1 MRIARSTILLLLSF
15 VILVTLAVLRGPSLA
30 PAAFAQR
37 GQNSGFLGEWCAQG
51 DRSKRASITS
61 NGPGFL
67 TLTNEQGS
75 SSPGS
80 YQGMNQNVITA
91 IGWMGVTGT
100 LTSDGQRIDWSN
112 GTFWARCYRGGDS
125 GGGRLPNLQGT
136 WYQSGDH
143 SKPCSISQSRD
154 SLTFTNEQGKRAQG
168 SFTDSRHITS
178 SWSGRTINGTLV
190 NNAGQINW
198 DNGTMWSR

>member
-1 MRIARSTILLLLSF
+1 MKIARLATLLLLSF
-15 VILVTLAVLRGPSLA
+15 AVVATLTFLSAPSLT

-37 GQNSGFLGEWCAQG
+37 GNSGFLGEWCAQG
-51 DRSKRASITS
+51 DRNKRASIGS

-75 SSPGS
+75 TSPGS
-80 YQGMNQNVITA
+80 YQGMDQNTITA
-91 IGWMGVTGT
+91 IGWMGVTGK
-100 LTSDGQRIDWSN
+100 LTPDGQRINWSN
-112 GTFWARCYRGGDS
+112 GTFWARCS
-125 GGGRLPNLQGT
+125 GGGGGGSGRLPNLQGT

-143 SKPCSISQSRD
+143 SKACSISQSRD

-168 SFTDSRHITS
+168 SFTDPKHVTA
-178 SWSGRTINGTLV
+178 SWSGKTINGTLV